1 MMHSAYFAGL
11 IMSQPAR
18 IVADIGFAKGTMLKA
33 IAMDDENIE
42 HGLDNGGWNTL
53 STGWL
58 GKSELLSQNG
68 AE

>member
-1 MMHSAYFAGL
+1 
-11 IMSQPAR
+11 
-18 IVADIGFAKGTMLKA
+18 MLKA

-42 HGLDNGGWNTL
+42 HGIDNGGWNTL